1 MGVDSGII
9 SYPRII
15 RKGKRDKEK
24 KIQKEKIQREEI
36 EKKWDRKSI
45 KWTRHT
51 TKSRFVR
58 YS

>member
-45 KWTRHT
+45 EWTGHAAEG
-51 TKSRFVR
+51 RFVR

>member
-36 EKKWDRKSI
+36 EK
-45 KWTRHT
+45 
-51 TKSRFVR
+51 SRIGRV
-58 YS
+58 